1 MPQLNSFWSEP
12 SGSERL
18 RKNEI
23 HVWLVRADD
32 GSYCIHCG
40 HDLLSLNEQERA
52 ARFKFEDDRRRYIV
66 AHGALRLLLSQYAN
80 VFANDLNFFTN
91 ANGKPFLVAAPVV
104 ANIQFNLSH
113 SHEVALIAVTQGREV
128 GVDVE
133 RVKEDFAFGEVAGRF
148 FTAREVAAL
157 NALPSELQRKTFYK
171 CWTSKEAF
179 LKAKGT
185 GLSGQLDEVEIS
197 FTAEKGVRVSATVA
211 NWTLVG
217 LNPPD
222 GYEGALVVEG
232 AECQFRC
239 FQWRPPLMNPSTHRH
254 F

>member
-1 MPQLNSFWSEP
+1 M
-12 SGSERL
+12 
-18 RKNEI
+18 
-23 HVWLVRADD
+23 
-32 GSYCIHCG
+32 HCG

-66 AHGALRLLLSQYAN
+66 AHAALRLLLSQYAN
-80 VFANDLNFFTN
+80 VFASDLNFFTS
-91 ANGKPFLVAAPVV
+91 ANGKPFLVVAPAA

-133 RVKEDFAFGEVAGRF
+133 RVKEDFAFGEVAQRF
-148 FTAREVAAL
+148 FSAREVAAL
-157 NALPSELQRKTFYK
+157 NALPSELQRKTFYR

-185 GLSGQLDEVEIS
+185 GLSGELDEVDIS
-197 FTAEKGVRVSATVA
+197 WTPEDGVCISATVP

-232 AECQFRC
+232 AECQLRC
-239 FQWRPPLMNPSTHRH
+239 FEWGPPPTNPSTHRH
-254 F
+254 S